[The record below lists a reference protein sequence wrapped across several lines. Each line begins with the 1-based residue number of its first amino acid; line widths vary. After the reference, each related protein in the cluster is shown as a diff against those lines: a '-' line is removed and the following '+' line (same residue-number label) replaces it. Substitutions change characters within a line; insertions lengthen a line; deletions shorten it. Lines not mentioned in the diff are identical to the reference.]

1 VDASLMEGE
10 NLVNLINY
18 VFKGEIAGNNEQV
31 QELGDRIFDSNQ
43 KNGVTKFRKPE
54 GQDEN
59 K

>member
-1 VDASLMEGE
+1 MEGE

-31 QELGDRIFDSNQ
+31 QELGDRILDSNQ
-43 KNGVTKFRKPE
+43 KNGGTKFRKPE